1 MSDYPTLSNNTLT
14 VIALSNEYCQAVEQ
28 ASTTGREDFE
38 NRLLRLLP
46 RIYIAVSDIP
56 EGAILD
62 NGYIQPALDEEGYDE
77 VRRNV
82 SAVMAEDDTYLDVF
96 QEDMKY
102 SDTPI
107 TASVSEGAADLFQV
121 LYNYVEAVREAPSPV
136 IDEATQALRTDFADY
151 WSCTLCNLF
160 RAINALRY
168 N

>member
-1 MSDYPTLSNNTLT
+1 MSDYPTLSNNTLA

-121 LYNYVEAVREAPSPV
+121 L
-136 IDEATQALRTDFADY
+136 
-151 WSCTLCNLF
+151 
-160 RAINALRY
+160 
-168 N
+168 